1 MTAHPIRRD
10 DRSTVTDQRS
20 NEMFEN
26 VYVGVKDV
34 EAGRDALALARQLV
48 SPDGDLTLVSVFVAV
63 NTPPPDG
70 GAGWEVGERRRAL
83 ARLARLRDDSH
94 VGAELSWL
102 QARSAAAGLSEVV
115 RGHGD
120 LLVVGAS
127 RRDDY
132 ERVFVGDDA
141 REVLEH
147 APSAVAVAPAGYAAR
162 AGALRVIG
170 VAYDGSPAGEQALD
184 AGRRLASARAAELSV
199 FQVVPEPIRVR
210 DPWHVE
216 AEIAAGVERA
226 GRRLAELEGVTT
238 HAVSGDPADELARL
252 AASVDLMV
260 LGPHTRRPVDRL
272 AGGSVAQRLADT
284 IPCPLLVLGPPATG
298 S

>member
-1 MTAHPIRRD
+1 
-10 DRSTVTDQRS
+10 
-20 NEMFEN
+20 MFEN

-94 VGAELSWL
+94 VDAQLSWL

-115 RGHGD
+115 RSHGD

-147 APSAVAVAPAGYAAR
+147 APSAVAVAPAGYAAP

-170 VAYDGSPAGEQALD
+170 VAYDGSAAGERAL
-184 AGRRLASARAAELSV
+184 AAARRLAGAHGAELSV
-199 FQVVPEPIRVR
+199 FQVVPEPIRIR

-226 GRRLAELEGVTT
+226 GIRLAEELEGVTT

-260 LGPHTRRPVDRL
+260 LGPHTRRPIDRL
-272 AGGSVAQRLADT
+272 AGGSTAQRLADT